1 MVQIEINTLV
11 DITHTRVIRP
21 NQGTQLELDQH
32 RNFITLLQ
40 CAEMRSVVSYEH
52 IPTVEEVDI
61 KGMGFGT
68 MYTGLHKVWTFWF
81 NPDRESVY
89 LDEENNEIG
98 LLIDDLDG
106 VPLIKNLTE
115 SINIGKAIFSC
126 NDSIAKNTII
136 TAHLGTI

>member
-1 MVQIEINTLV
+1 MVQIEINTLI

-40 CAEMRSVVSYEH
+40 CAEMRSVVFYEH
-52 IPTVEEVDI
+52 APTVEEVDI
-61 KGMGFGT
+61 KDMGFGT
-68 MYTGLHKVWTFWF
+68 MYSGRHRVWTFRF

-89 LDEENNEIG
+89 LDDNNNEIG
-98 LLIDDLDG
+98 LLFDDLDG

-136 TAHLGTI
+136 TAHPGTN